1 MAVRGRFGCAVLPPL
16 GLPDASWR
24 KPCQPLPPPVLTGP
38 LSDLPIPVLA
48 GVRSL
53 QPRGFTYSN
62 WLHNNSFKGKP
73 LRGSP

>member
-1 MAVRGRFGCAVLPPL
+1 MAVRGRSEGAVLSPL

-24 KPCQPLPPPVLTGP
+24 KPCQLLPPPVLTGP

-73 LRGSP
+73 LRGCP